1 MRSFAEI
8 IDSRRRDKGLTVE
21 QVFERLERYPWPKG
35 VRPPA
40 LATVGHWFN
49 GTRKRP
55 RDMNHLR
62 GLCDVLD
69 LSIAEAMDEPS
80 IEARTDLEQVILRG
94 LRGIEPED
102 QELVAAMVESLK
114 ARRIGKGKRAK

>member
-1 MRSFAEI
+1 MRQFAEI
-8 IDSRRRDKGLTVE
+8 INSRRKDKELTVE
-21 QVFERLERYPWPKG
+21 GVYERLERYPWPKG
-35 VRPPA
+35 VHPPA

-80 IEARTDLEQVILRG
+80 LEARTDLEQVILRG
-94 LRGIEPED
+94 LRRIEPED
-102 QELVAAMVESLK
+102 QELVAAMIQSLK
-114 ARRIGKGKRAK
+114 SRRKGGKP